1 MFERFT
7 KEARFAVIGAQ
18 EEARLLRHS
27 RIGAEHLLA
36 AVAGRP
42 QSPGGAALFRLG
54 ITPEACREAIRSTGA
69 LGEDDAEALRSL
81 GIDLSAVRARAE
93 RAFGPGALDR
103 GTSETSG
110 TGETGG
116 ADETASRWRPFRS
129 AKGPR
134 SHVPFTVEA
143 KRALEQSLREALAR
157 KENWIGT
164 EHIVLGVLT
173 LGHPTTVKVL
183 RALGTAPEALRADL
197 LAHLRPAA

>member
-7 KEARFAVIGAQ
+7 KEARLVVTGAQ
-18 EEARLLRHS
+18 EEARVLRHS

-42 QSPGGAALFRLG
+42 QSLGGAALFRLG
-54 ITPEACREAIRSTGA
+54 ITPEACREAIRSTGD
-69 LGEDDAEALRSL
+69 LDEDDAEALRAL

-103 GTSETSG
+103 AQGGASE
-110 TGETGG
+110 TGET
-116 ADETASRWRPFRS
+116 DETASRWWPFRS
-129 AKGPR
+129 AKGAR
-134 SHVPFTVEA
+134 SHVTFAVEA
-143 KRALEQSLREALAR
+143 KQALEQSLREALAR

-164 EHIVLGVLT
+164 EHIVLGVLA
-173 LGHPTTVKVL
+173 LGHPSTVKML

>member
-42 QSPGGAALFRLG
+42 ESPGGATLARLG
-54 ITPEACREAIRSTGA
+54 ITVEACREAIRSA
-69 LGEDDAEALRSL
+69 AELGEDDAEALRSL

-103 GTSETSG
+103 APD
-110 TGETGG
+110 G
-116 ADETASRWRPFRS
+116 ADEDEEASSRRWPFRV

-134 SHVPFTVEA
+134 QHHIPFA
-143 KRALEQSLREALAR
+143 KDAKQALEQSLREALAR
-157 KENWIGT
+157 RENRIGA
-164 EHIVLGVLT
+164 EHVVLGVLT
-173 LGHPTTVKVL
+173 VGHPSTVKAL
-183 RALGTAPEALRADL
+183 RALGTDPAALRAEL
-197 LAHLRPAA
+197 LADLRAAA

>member
-42 QSPGGAALFRLG
+42 QSLGGAALFRLG
-54 ITPEACREAIRSTGA
+54 ITPEACREAIRSTGS
-69 LGEDDAEALRSL
+69 LDENDAEALRSL

-103 GTSETSG
+103 GVSGTSG
-110 TGETGG
+110 AGG
-116 ADETASRWRPFRS
+116 ADETASRWWPFRS
-129 AKGPR
+129 PKGSRP
-134 SHVPFTVEA
+134 HVPFAAEA

-173 LGHPTTVKVL
+173 LDHPSTVKVL

>member
-7 KEARFAVIGAQ
+7 KEARFTVIGAQ
-18 EEARLLRHS
+18 EEARILRHS

-42 QSPGGAALFRLG
+42 QSLGGAALFRLG
-54 ITPEACREAIRSTGA
+54 ITPDACREAIRSTGD
-69 LGEDDAEALRSL
+69 LDEDDAEALRAL

-103 GTSETSG
+103 APGGASG
-110 TGETGG
+110 TGGT
-116 ADETASRWRPFRS
+116 DETASRWWPFRS

-134 SHVPFTVEA
+134 PHVPFAVEA

-164 EHIVLGVLT
+164 EHVVLGVLALDHPPVVRVLRT
-173 LGHPTTVKVL
+173 LGTDPQT
-183 RALGTAPEALRADL
+183 LRADL